1 MVDEEMREKVSMV
14 RIRLVLSDVSAL
26 LRQVQMS
33 VKMVDE
39 RTMMVEL

>member
-1 MVDEEMREKVSMV
+1 MVDEEMREKVNMV

-26 LRQVQMS
+26 LRLVQMS

>member
-1 MVDEEMREKVSMV
+1 MVDEEMREQVSMV

-26 LRQVQMS
+26 LRLVQMS